1 MLTISL
7 DSSQLE
13 RGLGQ
18 LLHNLTRR
26 KAVNAAIAAELL
38 SLTEDNFE
46 NEGWGGQRW
55 KPTQR
60 GGKIL
65 QLSGQLAGSI
75 STSATNSFARIG
87 SNKKYAAIHHL
98 GGKAGRGRK
107 VTIPARPYLPIN
119 GSGQLQPGG
128 EQRILEVVK
137 DALVQGL

>member
-26 KAVNAAIAAELL
+26 KAVNTAIAAELL

-55 KPTQR
+55 KTTRR

-75 STSATNSFARIG
+75 STGATNSFARIG

-128 EQRILEVVK
+128 ERRSVDVVK
-137 DALVQGL
+137 DALVQGI